1 MTAPFK
7 RALPIFAAGAMLAV
21 IAVGGCNSPTKQ
33 YTRMY
38 DLRSPSDYA
47 FVEEVLR
54 NESEKYGTTAESQLG
69 KDRVATVTTTY
80 RAHQELARS
89 LNVRSSDQWPYNW
102 REPD

>member
-1 MTAPFK
+1 MIRQLK
-7 RALPIFAAGAMLAV
+7 RAFPSLSLVALGVAVSAG
-21 IAVGGCNSPTKQ
+21 CSSPTKQ

-38 DLRSPSDYA
+38 DMRSPSDYT
-47 FVEEVLR
+47 FVQEVLQ
-54 NESEKYGTTAESQLG
+54 NEQDKYGTTAEAQLG

-102 REPD
+102 RETD